1 MEQKIHRDIF
11 LTDFPKNWS
20 LNTKDIFI
28 TSYSSRKI
36 ISKGLVRM
44 RVNGQE
50 KEAWKNISEKGHLT
64 WQSNSKNTMQTTI
77 VTSYR
82 RQCLNLRIS
91 LFIYGCITQTICFHF
106 QDMIFIG
113 SGFWKLTFT
122 KIPQISLRSVMRNNV
137 MLPVMLRLCKVM
149 NVCSKTKQLN
159 VIKC

>member
-50 KEAWKNISEKGHLT
+50 KEAGENVSEKDHLT
-64 WQSNSKNTMQTTI
+64 
-77 VTSYR
+77 
-82 RQCLNLRIS
+82 
-91 LFIYGCITQTICFHF
+91 
-106 QDMIFIG
+106 
-113 SGFWKLTFT
+113 
-122 KIPQISLRSVMRNNV
+122 
-137 MLPVMLRLCKVM
+137 
-149 NVCSKTKQLN
+149 
-159 VIKC
+159 